1 MHKRC
6 VSTSGN
12 NIVAGRTDV
21 AMISGRTTTTTMT
34 LPERKHG
41 AAVCDAHQRD
51 GLDALPRTQHEQ
63 DRREESKR
71 RRRRP
76 PHGAQAG

>member
-12 NIVAGRTDV
+12 NIVAGLTDV
-21 AMISGRTTTTTMT
+21 AMISGSSTMT
-34 LPERKHG
+34 LPEGKHG
-41 AAVCDAHQRD
+41 AAVRDAHQRD

>member
-21 AMISGRTTTTTMT
+21 AMISVCTTPTMT
-34 LPERKHG
+34 LPECKHG

-51 GLDALPRTQHEQ
+51 GLDALPRTQHGQ